1 MTQNGMLPM
10 LVALACTV
18 LMVTLWKQLLILVLV
33 GVVMIFVYG
42 LYNVAILMAG

>member
-1 MTQNGMLPM
+1 MLPM